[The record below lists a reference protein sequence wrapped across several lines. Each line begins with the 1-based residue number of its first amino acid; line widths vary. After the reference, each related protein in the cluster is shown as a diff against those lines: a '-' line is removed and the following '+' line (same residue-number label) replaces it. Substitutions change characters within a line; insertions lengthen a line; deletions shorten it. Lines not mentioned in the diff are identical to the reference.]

1 MDEKNENNR
10 KAKRESDHQKDVKEL
25 MRLWILKLQD
35 ELYGQNRAFRTR
47 TMELM
52 NLWIQ
57 KLKVEAD
64 EEEARTAA
72 VEWEYENNMLRT
84 EGAGEGEYDW
94 EFQYEHT

>member
-10 KAKRESDHQKDVKEL
+10 KAKREGDHQKDVKEL

-47 TMELM
+47 TMEMM

-64 EEEARTAA
+64 EGETRAATA
-72 VEWEYENNMLRT
+72 EWEYENNMLQT
-84 EGAGEGEYDW
+84 EGPEEGEYDW
-94 EFQYEHT
+94 QFQNEHA

>member
-1 MDEKNENNR
+1 MDEKNDNNR

-64 EEEARTAA
+64 EEEARTAIA
-72 VEWEYENNMLRT
+72 EWEYENNMLQT
-84 EGAGEGEYDW
+84 EGPEEGEYDW
-94 EFQYEHT
+94 QFQYEHA